1 VEEAR
6 ARASGPFADLLDC
19 AGSSGAALDRGA
31 WNESEGEMTSHT
43 MIQIGSRY
51 RTAEARTIS
60 HQVWEVL
67 DVFRSR
73 IDNVL
78 YARIAMVGDPSRMK
92 TLSVAA
98 LEDTRHFIAEP
109 SEFIAEPSEGAETA

>member
-1 VEEAR
+1 
-6 ARASGPFADLLDC
+6 
-19 AGSSGAALDRGA
+19 
-31 WNESEGEMTSHT
+31 MTNDT
-43 MIQIGSRY
+43 TIRVGSRY
-51 RTAEARTIS
+51 RAADARTVS

-73 IDNVL
+73 VDNVL

-98 LEDTRHFIAEP
+98 LEDTRHFTAEP
-109 SEFIAEPSEGAETA
+109 SQGAEPA